1 MPHGRD
7 AALAGRG
14 QPTAGAVLTDSQLI
28 IAARRGD
35 SHAWREL
42 YTRWMPW
49 VWRYAYSLV
58 QDAHAA
64 EDVTSEAMTAWVRN
78 FDQTGVD
85 APQAAAWLRSVIRHK
100 CADHHR
106 RGARFR
112 KAAEGVSR
120 TLEWDAVEPPAANL
134 ERQEQREQVRQA
146 MQSLKKRHR
155 LLLEWKYAEGMS
167 VRQIAER
174 LGATEKSVEASL
186 YRARREFR
194 RTYDEFTPSEP
205 ASTDDHLQQLSEEH
219 RAFLR
224 EGAE

>member
-1 MPHGRD
+1 M
-7 AALAGRG
+7 
-14 QPTAGAVLTDSQLI
+14 TDSQLI

-35 SHAWREL
+35 AQAWREL

-49 VWRYAYSLV
+49 VWRCAYALV

-78 FDQTGVD
+78 FDKTGTD
-85 APQAAAWLRSVIRHK
+85 APQAAAWLRSVVRHK

-112 KAAEGVSR
+112 KAAEGVAN
-120 TLEWDAVEPPAANL
+120 TLEWDTVERPSDNL
-134 ERQEQREQVRQA
+134 SQCEQREQVVQA
-146 MQSLKKRHR
+146 LDSIKKRHR
-155 LLLEWKYAEGMS
+155 LVLEWKYAEGMS

-174 LGATEKSVEASL
+174 LGCTEKSVEASL

-194 RTYDEFTPSEP
+194 QAYLDLEPSEP
-205 ASTDDHLQQLSEEH
+205 ETLEALTSTWPYAGDMTDLADHSPESKGSHE
-219 RAFLR
+219 
-224 EGAE
+224 

>member
-1 MPHGRD
+1 M
-7 AALAGRG
+7 
-14 QPTAGAVLTDSQLI
+14 TDSQLI

-35 SHAWREL
+35 SQAWREL

-49 VWRYAYSLV
+49 VWRCAYALV

-78 FDQTGVD
+78 FDKTGTD
-85 APQAAAWLRSVIRHK
+85 APQAAAWLRSVVRHK

-112 KAAEGVSR
+112 KAAEGVAS
-120 TLEWDAVEPPAANL
+120 TLDWDVVERPSENL
-134 ERQEQREQVRQA
+134 SQCEQRRQVEQA
-146 MQSLKKRHR
+146 MDSIKKRHR
-155 LLLEWKYAEGMS
+155 LVLEWKYAEGLS

-174 LGATEKSVEASL
+174 LGCTEKSVEASL

-194 RTYDEFTPSEP
+194 QAYLDLEPSEP
-205 ASTDDHLQQLSEEH
+205 ESLESLASAWPHAPETSDQPASSPASKGSLE
-219 RAFLR
+219 
-224 EGAE
+224 

>member
-1 MPHGRD
+1 M
-7 AALAGRG
+7 
-14 QPTAGAVLTDSQLI
+14 TDSQLI

-35 SHAWREL
+35 SQAWREL

-49 VWRYAYSLV
+49 VWRCAYALV

-78 FDQTGVD
+78 FHTTGTD
-85 APQAAAWLRSVIRHK
+85 APQAAAWLRSVVRHK

-112 KAAEGVSR
+112 KAAEGVAQ
-120 TLEWDAVEPPAANL
+120 TLEWDAVERPSDNL
-134 ERQEQREQVRQA
+134 SHCERRDQVEQA
-146 MQSLKKRHR
+146 MATLKQRHR
-155 LLLEWKYAEGMS
+155 LVLEWKYAEGMS

-194 RTYDEFTPSEP
+194 QAYLELEPSEP
-205 ASTDDHLQQLSEEH
+205 DGLEPLASAWPLKNENDALSSPD
-219 RAFLR
+219 AKGGR
-224 EGAE
+224 E